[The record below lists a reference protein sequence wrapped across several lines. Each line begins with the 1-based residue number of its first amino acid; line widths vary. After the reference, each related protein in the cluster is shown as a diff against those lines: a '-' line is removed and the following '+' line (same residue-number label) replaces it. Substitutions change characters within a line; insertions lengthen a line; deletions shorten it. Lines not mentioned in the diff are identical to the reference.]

1 MTVEEAMAF
10 FREHPELI
18 PKAIKL
24 LKEMEAEDSFSA
36 VYFSLSDFSNSI
48 RAFLI
53 RSPQVYYSPFPLA

>member
-10 FREHPELI
+10 FCEHPELI

-36 VYFSLSDFSNSI
+36 V
-48 RAFLI
+48 
-53 RSPQVYYSPFPLA
+53 

>member
-18 PKAIKL
+18 PKAIKR

-36 VYFSLSDFSNSI
+36 V
-48 RAFLI
+48 
-53 RSPQVYYSPFPLA
+53 

>member
-18 PKAIKL
+18 PKTIKL

-36 VYFSLSDFSNSI
+36 V
-48 RAFLI
+48 
-53 RSPQVYYSPFPLA
+53 